1 MKNIRLLGLLLAV
14 LFFVTT
20 VLMAQEECTVGVAVG
35 KATIDGRPLLW
46 KNRDSHDRNNSIH
59 LFRRSVLSFVGV
71 IKSGDTNNV
80 WMGMNTAG
88 FAIMNS
94 SSKDLEGEKSSENGR
109 YMKKA
114 LERCR
119 SIDDFGKLLRETNQK
134 GRKTRSNFGVIDAL
148 GDGAFFETGSHSFTR
163 FDAKDSPSGYIV
175 RANFAVTGV
184 KDSIAYGYQR
194 RARANL
200 LLLRK
205 AREKALSYRY
215 IFQTVS
221 RDLVNESAY
230 PYPLP
235 FAGRQDSL
243 PKGVLYSQNSINRFK
258 TVSVAVFHGVTFR
271 ENPALTTMWVIL
283 GEPVCGVAFPIWP
296 LDETLPTAICKGN
309 PPRMNALIQQ
319 IEAVVYPDTS
329 KPGWLYTSKLENE
342 VGEGILPSL
351 LSVEDSVFSKTEK
364 NMSRWREKLNPKE
377 MQSFQEKT
385 VTHLLRVFSR
395 IIEKNHGIEK

>member
-1 MKNIRLLGLLLAV
+1 MKKKKILGLLLAI
-14 LFFVTT
+14 LFIFSQF
-20 VLMAQEECTVGVAVG
+20 LFAQEECTVGVAVG

-46 KNRDSHDRNNSIH
+46 KNRDSRDRNNSIH
-59 LFRRSVLSFVGV
+59 EFKRSILSFVGV
-71 IKSGDTNNV
+71 IKSGDTNKV

-94 SSKDLEGEKSSENGR
+94 SSKDLEGKESSENGF

-114 LERCR
+114 LEQCR
-119 SIDDFGKLLRETNQK
+119 SIDDFEKLLRESNAK

-148 GDGAFFETGSHSFTR
+148 GNGAFFETGSHSFAR
-163 FDAKDSPSGYIV
+163 FDAKDSPYGYIV

-184 KDSIAYGYQR
+184 KDSLAYGYQR

-200 LLLRK
+200 LWMRK
-205 AREKALSYRY
+205 AREKTLSYRY

-243 PKGVLYSQNSINRFK
+243 PKGVLYTQNSINRFK
-258 TVSVAVFHGVTFR
+258 TVSVVVFHGVTLR

-283 GEPVCGVAFPIWP
+283 GEPICGIAFPVWA
-296 LDETLPTAICKGN
+296 DVKNLPAIVTEGI
-309 PPRMNALIQQ
+309 PPKMNSLAQRMRKI
-319 IEAVVYPDTS
+319 VYPDSTHPQWLFTQKLTS
-329 KPGWLYTSKLENE
+329 TNGMGL
-342 VGEGILPSL
+342 LPQI
-351 LSVEDSVFSKTEK
+351 LSVEDSIFSDLHHLEGAWRADANLENRALFERKTIERVVK
-364 NMSRWREKLNPKE
+364 VYERILKKASR
-377 MQSFQEKT
+377 Q
-385 VTHLLRVFSR
+385 
-395 IIEKNHGIEK
+395 